1 MKKIIKKLK
10 RSNPLVRYFYYFL
23 LIAYLLCYGFFTY
36 NLLLLTG
43 IETII
48 RYILIG
54 VFLFWFLFYAM
65 YCFLNLL
72 MRKYKKIIL
81 MSLLHVVFIA
91 VFIVSS
97 YYMGIVNGSLS
108 NLQDK
113 DKSIYTSYLIKLK
126 NAEFNNE
133 STIGRISNTNDLE
146 GYELTLKLM
155 KEHNLN
161 NEITN
166 YDDYFDMIYSLY
178 EKKINAIF
186 VPSNYITLYESTE
199 GLENIGQET
208 EIIYQYQEKINEKN
222 NTLSSNKDFTEPLT
236 FLLMGVDS
244 TIDGLNPNAGFN
256 GDTLM
261 LISFN
266 PKTLDTL
273 MLSVPRDTYV
283 PIVCN
288 SNKYAKINSSAA
300 YGSDCV
306 IDTVASL
313 LDTKIDYY
321 VKINFKGVVALVEA
335 MHGIEVDVEAPTY
348 GADKYGGKMCE
359 QNSDRQ
365 FGDKLICLDP
375 GLQTLNGEQALA
387 YSRNR
392 HLYLGSDLD
401 RIRHQQQVVE
411 AIAKKLLNFST
422 FTDFKDIFNA
432 ISNNIATNMSKD
444 KILSSYPVLKEMA
457 LNALNGEE
465 FININKATLET
476 YSLPVYLPK
485 SGTYTSAQGYYS
497 DSLRDVQ
504 DAIKKTLGIT
514 PKEEIKTFAF
524 SANEEYKVHM
534 AGKGLKKEKSLELM
548 PNLIGSNVS
557 VAEEFC
563 ANHNI
568 TLNKKFVDPG
578 EQYYN
583 GSVGVGL
590 IGDQDVKI
598 GTLVNNITELTIYI
612 PNSVSKTPTNDN
624 ETNDKTNEDN
634 DEGLGDIIDETIT
647 DFIF

>member
-1 MKKIIKKLK
+1 MKKVIKKLK
-10 RSNPLVRYFYYFL
+10 RSNPIVRYFYYFL
-23 LIAYLLCYGFFTY
+23 LITYLLSYGFFTY
-36 NLLLLTG
+36 NLLMLTG

-48 RYILIG
+48 RYLLIG
-54 VFLFWFLFYAM
+54 VFLFCFLFYGI

-72 MRKYKKIIL
+72 MKKYKKVIL
-81 MSLLHVVFIA
+81 MSLLNVIFIA
-91 VFIVSS
+91 IFIVSS

-108 NLQDK
+108 NLQDQ

-126 NAEFNNE
+126 DTEFNSE

-155 KEHNLN
+155 DEHNLN

-186 VPSNYITLYESTE
+186 VPSNYISLYESTE
-199 GLENIGQET
+199 GLENIAKDT

-222 NTLSSNKDFTEPLT
+222 NTTLGSNKDFSEPLT

-244 TIDGLNPNAGFN
+244 TIDGLNPNAAFN

-288 SNKYAKINSSAA
+288 GNKYAKINSSAA

-306 IDTVASL
+306 IDTVSSL

-359 QNSDRQ
+359 QNSNRE

-411 AIAKKLLNFST
+411 AIARKLLNFST
-422 FTDFKDIFNA
+422 FADFKDIFNA

-485 SGTYTSAQGYYS
+485 SGTYTSAQGYYT

-504 DAIKKTLGIT
+504 DAIKKTLGII

-524 SANEEYKVHM
+524 SANEEYQVQM
-534 AGKGLKKEKSLELM
+534 AGKGKKSEKSLELM

-563 ANHNI
+563 TSHNI

-578 EQYYN
+578 DQYYN

-612 PNSVSKTPTNDN
+612 PNSVSETPKNNDTTIDT
-624 ETNDKTNEDN
+624 EED
-634 DEGLGDIIDETIT
+634 DEGIGDIIDENIT

>member
-1 MKKIIKKLK
+1 MKKVIKKLK
-10 RSNPLVRYFYYFL
+10 RSNPIVRYFYYFL
-23 LIAYLLCYGFFTY
+23 LITYLLSYGFFTY
-36 NLLLLTG
+36 NLLMLTG

-48 RYILIG
+48 RYLLIG
-54 VFLFWFLFYAM
+54 VFLFCFLFYGI

-72 MRKYKKIIL
+72 MKKYKKVIL
-81 MSLLHVVFIA
+81 MSLLNVIFIA
-91 VFIVSS
+91 IFIVSS

-108 NLQDK
+108 NLQDQ

-126 NAEFNNE
+126 DTEFNSE

-155 KEHNLN
+155 DEHNLN

-186 VPSNYITLYESTE
+186 VPSNYISLYDSTE
-199 GLENIGQET
+199 GLEDVAKDT

-222 NTLSSNKDFTEPLT
+222 NTTLGSNKDFSEPLT

-244 TIDGLNPNAGFN
+244 TIDGLNPNAAFN

-288 SNKYAKINSSAA
+288 GNKYAKINSSAA

-306 IDTVASL
+306 IDTVSSL

-321 VKINFKGVVALVEA
+321 VKIKGVVALVEA

-359 QNSDRQ
+359 QNSNRE

-411 AIAKKLLNFST
+411 AIARKLLNFST
-422 FTDFKDIFNA
+422 FADFKDIFNA

-485 SGTYTSAQGYYS
+485 SGTYTSAQGYYT

-504 DAIKKTLGIT
+504 DAIKKTLGII

-524 SANEEYKVHM
+524 SANEEYQVQM
-534 AGKGLKKEKSLELM
+534 AGKGKKSEKSLELM

-563 ANHNI
+563 TSHNI

-578 EQYYN
+578 DQYYN

-612 PNSVSKTPTNDN
+612 PNSVSETPKNNDTTIDT
-624 ETNDKTNEDN
+624 EED
-634 DEGLGDIIDETIT
+634 DEGIGDIIDENIT

>member
-1 MKKIIKKLK
+1 MKKVIKKLK
-10 RSNPLVRYFYYFL
+10 RSNPIVRYFYYFL
-23 LIAYLLCYGFFTY
+23 LITYLLSYGFFTY
-36 NLLLLTG
+36 NLLMLTG

-48 RYILIG
+48 RYLLIG
-54 VFLFWFLFYAM
+54 VFLFCFLFYGI

-72 MRKYKKIIL
+72 MKKYKKVIL
-81 MSLLHVVFIA
+81 MSLLNVIFIA
-91 VFIVSS
+91 IFIVSS

-108 NLQDK
+108 NLQDQ

-126 NAEFNNE
+126 DTEFNSE

-155 KEHNLN
+155 DEHNLN

-186 VPSNYITLYESTE
+186 VPSNYISLYDSTE
-199 GLENIGQET
+199 GLEDVAKDT

-222 NTLSSNKDFTEPLT
+222 NTTLGSNKDFSEPLT

-244 TIDGLNPNAGFN
+244 TIDGLNPNAAFN

-288 SNKYAKINSSAA
+288 GNKYAKINSSAA

-359 QNSDRQ
+359 QNSNRE

-411 AIAKKLLNFST
+411 AIARKLLNFST
-422 FTDFKDIFNA
+422 FADFKDIFNA

-485 SGTYTSAQGYYS
+485 SGTYTSAQGYYT

-504 DAIKKTLGIT
+504 DAIKKTLGII

-524 SANEEYKVHM
+524 SANEEYQVQM
-534 AGKGLKKEKSLELM
+534 AGKGKKSEKSLELM

-563 ANHNI
+563 TSHNI

-578 EQYYN
+578 DQYYN

-612 PNSVSKTPTNDN
+612 PNSVSETPKNNDTTIDT
-624 ETNDKTNEDN
+624 EED
-634 DEGLGDIIDETIT
+634 DEGIGDIIDENIT